1 MQRGVP
7 FRRQRAAFSNVAGA
21 DDRLPG
27 RRPSAKEHPYSENL
41 YRSPTAAL
49 YPAPLSSIIAALG
62 DRDDLQPLTC
72 SAASRTP
79 RWLQRCRLPECI
91 AWCDAAGRAPS
102 AASRDQQKCR
112 GRKSG
117 TTASRNFDIT
127 PPYRARPERGL
138 RRPSPPATGEPSHH
152 PGLFGSSAAT
162 VCRSQKPWL
171 EDPSRPPARDRAGT
185 RSGYSEASSA
195 VPPEPQRLSTQQ
207 LGDLSRQI

>member
-138 RRPSPPATGEPSHH
+138 RRPSPPATGSPATTQDYSDPAPQWFADPRNHGGKTRPGLPPETAQAPEAGAARPAALFHPSH
-152 PGLFGSSAAT
+152 
-162 VCRSQKPWL
+162 
-171 EDPSRPPARDRAGT
+171 
-185 RSGYSEASSA
+185 SGYLPSS
-195 VPPEPQRLSTQQ
+195 
-207 LGDLSRQI
+207 

>member
-1 MQRGVP
+1 MTACPAGDHQRRSTLTP
-7 FRRQRAAFSNVAGA
+7 RIST
-21 DDRLPG
+21 
-27 RRPSAKEHPYSENL
+27 
-41 YRSPTAAL
+41 RSPTAAL
-49 YPAPLSSIIAALG
+49 YPAPLSSTIAALG

-72 SAASRTP
+72 SAEARTP
-79 RWLQRCRLPECI
+79 RWLQRCRLRECI
-91 AWCDAAGRAPS
+91 AWSDAAGRAPS

-127 PPYRARPERGL
+127 PPYRARAERGL

-162 VCRSQKPWL
+162 VCRSQKPWR